1 MCGHGVR
8 GRAMIQLF
16 LAGDSTEDIIE
27 FEHSGTGFQRIKDR
41 AEGVVNSRRRQQK
54 GCNT

>member
-1 MCGHGVR
+1 
-8 GRAMIQLF
+8 MIQLF